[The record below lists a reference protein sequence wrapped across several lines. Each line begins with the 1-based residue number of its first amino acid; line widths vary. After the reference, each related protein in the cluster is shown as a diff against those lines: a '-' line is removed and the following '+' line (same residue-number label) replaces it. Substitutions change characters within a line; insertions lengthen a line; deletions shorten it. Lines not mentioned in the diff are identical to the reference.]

1 MTSAPASNSWF
12 VVCIFL
18 ECDAYLCQKPIRKWT
33 AMAVMN
39 AKPLQHTDVVNGKL
53 RWKREQ
59 NVAAQYCS
67 YRWVHRQPSQ
77 RSTNLQSNFHVFLF
91 NFITLPA
98 ISFVQFHTHTQ
109 ARTHAHIYIFCCEVI
124 RHELSQ
130 SYGTTNTP
138 SQFPLDTETKR
149 IFRQQQTKIQFEGL
163 MM

>member
-109 ARTHAHIYIFCCEVI
+109 ARTHARTHIHILLWSDTTWT
-124 RHELSQ
+124 LSKLWNDKHTITI
-130 SYGTTNTP
+130 SIGYRNKEN
-138 SQFPLDTETKR
+138 F
-149 IFRQQQTKIQFEGL
+149 
-163 MM
+163 